1 MKSLLNMAT
10 IYMDQAEVILKLL
23 TILISNFHNKP
34 KMKYLLSMMKII
46 HMDQQEQSQS
56 IQLIYMSIQ
65 VPCMKTSIMRNT
77 SHMMSMSRSI
87 LSSRIFPTSSPMAKG
102 DSQCQ

>member
-1 MKSLLNMAT
+1 MAT
-10 IYMDQAEVILKLL
+10 IYMDQAEVTLKLL
-23 TILISNFHNKP
+23 TILIPNFHNKP

-56 IQLIYMSIQ
+56 IQLISMSIQ
-65 VPCMKTSIMRNT
+65 VPFMKTSIMKNT
-77 SHMMSMSRSI
+77 SHMMSMNKYT
-87 LSSRIFPTSSPMAKG
+87 LSLRTFQTSSLTAKG